1 MAKFA
6 RSSTTMLDVR
16 QLWRALH
23 GVPQLLLVQPEQ
35 LGYDLAYALA
45 LLPLVIAGIVF
56 FLQDALLL
64 FAISFLA
71 GIVCLLALQLA
82 RLTFGLPAWVG
93 FKATHPLVASMLI
106 ACFFSPHTPAWIGA
120 SMVILFIVIDTVL
133 WPQLRRMM
141 IHPALI
147 VFGILYLIQLP
158 LHIAFT
164 NPFDG
169 HRLDDPLLLWYKLQI
184 VIDPVKL
191 YVGNAPGP
199 IGVTSAAAVL
209 LGVTYLWYTRK
220 ISLGLVV
227 GFLCGVAGLAIAIR
241 SDLGFQ
247 LASGPSLFLA
257 GYIAADRR
265 RLLLPE
271 RFTFAFGLAAGAAT
285 MILRWYGN
293 GQQAAWQ
300 ALLLI
305 SALATIVLLVQDLLR
320 RRTRAASRSAP
331 LRTLAVD
338 SAEPPDP
345 HRLWAPVRPEV
356 RQPVRQPAMATS
368 PVSTAYSRA
377 AGSSPIRA
385 YDTQGDP
392 HDVVRQMRSAATR
405 GRPAQNPIILLGA
418 LLIINPVGLWLTWT
432 ARSFNRQT
440 KVLLSAVSLLWYLGV
455 AGFAFALTHR

>member
-1 MAKFA
+1 
-6 RSSTTMLDVR
+6 MLDVR
-16 QLWRALH
+16 QLWRALR

-35 LGYDLAYALA
+35 LSYDLAYALA

-64 FAISFLA
+64 FAISFLS

-93 FKATHPLVASMLI
+93 FKATNPLVASMLI
-106 ACFFSPHTPAWIGA
+106 ACFFSPRTPAWIGA

-133 WPQLRRMM
+133 WPQLRRVM

-147 VFGILYLIQLP
+147 VFGILYLIEMP
-158 LHIAFT
+158 LHIGYVV
-164 NPFDG
+164 FDAR
-169 HRLDDPLLLWYKLQI
+169 HLDDPLLLWYKYAT

-199 IGVTSAAAVL
+199 IGATSAAAVL

-220 ISLGLVV
+220 ISLGVVV
-227 GFLCGVAGLAIAIR
+227 GFLCGVTAAAIAIR
-241 SDLGFQ
+241 SDVGFQ

-271 RFTFAFGLAAGAAT
+271 RFTFAFGLVAGVGT

-300 ALLLI
+300 ALLLV
-305 SALATIVLLVQDLLR
+305 SALVTLVLLVQDLLR
-320 RRTRAASRSAP
+320 RRARWANRPAP

-345 HRLWAPVRPEV
+345 HRLWAPVRSDV
-356 RQPVRQPAMATS
+356 RQPVMAAS
-368 PVSTAYSRA
+368 PVSTAYSRGA
-377 AGSSPIRA
+377 SSSSVRS
-385 YDTQGDP
+385 YDTQSDP
-392 HDVVRQMRSAATR
+392 HDMVRQMRSAAKR
-405 GRPAQNPIILLGA
+405 GGPLSGGAQNPVILLAA

-432 ARSFNRQT
+432 ERSISRQMR
-440 KVLLSAVSLLWYLGV
+440 VLLSAVSVLWYLGV
-455 AGFAFALTHR
+455 AGFVFALTHR

>member
-1 MAKFA
+1 
-6 RSSTTMLDVR
+6 MLDVR

-35 LGYDLAYALA
+35 LNYDLAYALA
-45 LLPLVIAGIVF
+45 ILPLVIAGIVF

-71 GIVCLLALQLA
+71 GIVCLLALQLG

-106 ACFFSPHTPAWIGA
+106 ACYFSPHTPAWIGA
-120 SMVILFIVIDTVL
+120 SMVILFIVIDTIL
-133 WPQLRRMM
+133 WPQLRRVM

-158 LHIAFT
+158 LQIGYT

-209 LGVTYLWYTRK
+209 FGVTYLWYTRK
-220 ISLGLVV
+220 VSLGVVV
-227 GFLCGVAGLAIAIR
+227 GFLCGVAGVAIAIR

-265 RLLLPE
+265 RLLIPE

-285 MILRWYGN
+285 MLLRWYGN

-300 ALLLI
+300 ALLLV
-305 SALATIVLLVQDLLR
+305 SAMVTVVLLVQDVLR
-320 RRTRAASRSAP
+320 RRAKSASRPAP
-331 LRTLAVD
+331 MRTLAVD

-345 HRLWAPVRPEV
+345 HRLWVPVRHPEV
-356 RQPVRQPAMATS
+356 RQPVMAAS
-368 PVSTAYSRA
+368 PVSTAYSRG

-392 HDVVRQMRSAATR
+392 HDVVRQMRSAAARR
-405 GRPAQNPIILLGA
+405 GPLSRGGQNPIILLAA
-418 LLIINPVGLWLTWT
+418 LLIINPVGLWFTWT
-432 ARSFNRQT
+432 QRSLNRQT
-440 KVLLSAVSLLWYLGV
+440 KLLLSAVSVLWYLGV
-455 AGFAFALTHR
+455 AGFVFALTHR

>member
-1 MAKFA
+1 
-6 RSSTTMLDVR
+6 MLDVR

-35 LGYDLAYALA
+35 LNYDLAYALA
-45 LLPLVIAGIVF
+45 LLPLVLAGIVF

-64 FAISFLA
+64 FAISFLS

-106 ACFFSPHTPAWIGA
+106 ACYFSPRTPAWIGA
-120 SMVILFIVIDTVL
+120 SMVILFIVVDTVI
-133 WPQLRRMM
+133 WPQLRRVM

-158 LHIAFT
+158 LHIGYI

-199 IGVTSAAAVL
+199 LGVTSAAAVL

-220 ISLGLVV
+220 VSLGVIV
-227 GFLCGVAGLAIAIR
+227 GFLCGVGALALAIR

-305 SALATIVLLVQDLLR
+305 SALATVALLIQDLLR
-320 RRTRAASRSAP
+320 RRAKRASRPAP
-331 LRTLAVD
+331 MRTLAVD

-345 HRLWAPVRPEV
+345 HRLWAPVRSDV
-356 RQPVRQPAMATS
+356 RQPVMAAS
-368 PVSTAYSRA
+368 PVSTAYSR
-377 AGSSPIRA
+377 GTGPVRA

-405 GRPAQNPIILLGA
+405 GGPLSRGAQNRIILLA
-418 LLIINPVGLWLTWT
+418 TLLIINPVGLWLTWT
-432 ARSFNRQT
+432 ERSLNRQT
-440 KVLLSAVSLLWYLGV
+440 KLLLSALSVLWYLGV
-455 AGFAFALTHR
+455 AGFVFALTHH